1 MDIWGVIL
9 AAIILVWSVIL
20 AGIVYFVVCFYEDV
34 FADLFSRA
42 WQLLKDWSDP
52 KPEKIN

>member
-42 WQLLKDWSDP
+42 WQRLKDWSTP